1 MIQKMK
7 NVCLIWMLVLYGSCA
22 FTTPNLSVKNGITK
36 TRTTSQLMES
46 TASILE
52 SNSHP
57 SNDDDVESKS
67 LEMPLNVD
75 QMIQQVANTIIQARS
90 QNNCRRQIVRILLPR
105 DQNNANLGQYY
116 ESEDED
122 STEFV
127 LVPPDESW
135 QGGIMQ
141 LYRSAVPTCE
151 EILKNLSNTF
161 SITGIPP
168 KIIEDR
174 SIDDSGV
181 DGVGILAT
189 KTNILSKKT
198 NEEEEEEEITCYVQP
213 LQESVPTILRKVSTG
228 DSSDEE
234 EKGLAILVNP
244 QWRLVD
250 DALDSASQMDGFL
263 GSLAS
268 FLGGKGG
275 VLKQLVDADFQST
288 YILEGYVCKG
298 RNVRLLKTFNT
309 KWTIWAET
317 DNSTNRNPEF
327 KLIGTSSTSD
337 RPSYQDI
344 ESMFDD
350 FTSISL

>member
-1 MIQKMK
+1 MK
-7 NVCLIWMLVLYGSCA
+7 SVCCIWMLFVCGSCA
-22 FTTPNLSVKNGITK
+22 FTTNPNLILKNGM
-36 TRTTSQLMES
+36 TTTQLMES
-46 TASILE
+46 TTSTTSSSSSILE
-52 SNSHP
+52 STNV
-57 SNDDDVESKS
+57 DESS

-75 QMIQQVANTIIQARS
+75 QMIQQVATTILEARS
-90 QNNCRRQIVRILLPR
+90 QTNCCRQTVRILLPR
-105 DQNNANLGQYY
+105 DLNNANLGTYY
-116 ESEDED
+116 ESEDEE

-151 EILKNLSNTF
+151 DILKNLSNTF

-174 SIDDSGV
+174 TIDDSGV
-181 DGVGILAT
+181 DGVGILTT
-189 KTNILSKKT
+189 KTNIRSKKD
-198 NEEEEEEEITCYVQP
+198 EEDEEEEITCYVQP
-213 LQESVPTILRKVSTG
+213 LQETVPTILRNMKDGSN
-228 DSSDEE
+228 
-234 EKGLAILVNP
+234 KGLTVLVNP

-275 VLKQLVDADFQST
+275 VLKQLVDADFQNT
-288 YILEGYVCKG
+288 YTLEGYVCKG
-298 RNVRLLKTFNT
+298 RNVRLLKTFNS

-327 KLIGTSSTSD
+327 KLIGTSSSND

-350 FTSISL
+350 YTSISL